1 MTAWPFERS
10 APISGGPVTD
20 APGSDGPVSDGP
32 VTDGPVTDGVAPPP
46 AGAETSLITP
56 ALMGFGA
63 VLAISIGGTLAGSPY
78 DVHLPGAWTF
88 GMGRISTGIRSVGE
102 AGVFAGMAVLLIAWY
117 RILSYLRRR
126 PDTPTRAV
134 LLVFGVWV
142 VPLLIA
148 PPLFSEDAYSYVAQG
163 TMVVHGINPYRNGPV
178 VLALE
183 DPQVVSRV
191 DPIWQTTPVPY
202 GPLFLGLEAAAVE
215 PTGQHEPAAIEELRV
230 LAVVGVL
237 LGAAAIPT
245 LARRWRTPPSLAT
258 ALLVL
263 SPLTLLGLISPGHN
277 DALMAG
283 LLLGA
288 LALSERGRPALA
300 VGVCALAAAVKAPAL
315 IGTAFVLWQWMGAQ
329 PSWRAR
335 LRVIA
340 VTVAI
345 TLAVLEALALITTV
359 GWGWI
364 STLGTPGLVHS
375 VLTPTTD
382 LALLG
387 EKFVH
392 IIGFGPATG
401 SLLGASRAVG
411 YIAATA
417 ITAWLLR
424 RHTGTGVLLP
434 LALGLLVFV
443 ALGPIF
449 QPWYL
454 AWGLFCLAPAATGQW
469 QVLLIGVT
477 TFATVAS
484 LPRFEPLVSST
495 GWAGDVFGLAALVA
509 LAALASP
516 RLTDKVPYL
525 PRLLGVQASS

>member
-10 APISGGPVTD
+10 TSVSGGVEQLPV
-20 APGSDGPVSDGP
+20 GPEP
-32 VTDGPVTDGVAPPP
+32 
-46 AGAETSLITP
+46 SLIGP
-56 ALMGFGA
+56 MLMGFAA

-88 GMGRISTGIRSVGE
+88 GMGRMSTGMRSLGG

-126 PDTPTRAV
+126 PDTPTRTV
-134 LLVFGVWV
+134 LLVLGVWV
-142 VPLLIA
+142 MPLLVA

-183 DPQVVSRV
+183 DPAVVSRV

-202 GPLFLGLEAAAVE
+202 GPLYLGLEAAAVE
-215 PTGQHEPAAIEELRV
+215 PAGRHEPAAIEELRV
-230 LAVVGVL
+230 LALAGVL

-245 LARRWRTPPSLAT
+245 LARRWGTPPSVAT

-283 LLLGA
+283 LLLGGMA
-288 LALSERGRPALA
+288 LFERGRPALA
-300 VGVCALAAAVKAPAL
+300 VGVCALAVAVKAPAL
-315 IGTAFVLWQWMGAQ
+315 IAIAFVLWQWIGAQ
-329 PSWRAR
+329 ASWRAR

-340 VTVAI
+340 ATTAI
-345 TLAVLEALALITTV
+345 TLAVLEGLALITTV

-364 STLGTPGLVHS
+364 RTLGTPGLVHS
-375 VLTPTTD
+375 ALTPTTD

-387 EKFVH
+387 ERFVH
-392 IIGFGPATG
+392 VIGFGPATAP
-401 SLLGASRAVG
+401 LLDATRAVG
-411 YIAATA
+411 YIIAGT

-424 RHTGTGVLLP
+424 RSTARGVLLP
-434 LALGLLVFV
+434 LALSLLVCV

-454 AWGLFCLAPAATGQW
+454 AWGLFCLAPVATGQW

-484 LPRFEPLVSST
+484 LPRFEPLISST
-495 GWAGDVFGLAALVA
+495 GWVGDVFGLAALLA

-525 PRLLGVQASS
+525 PRLLGVQSSP